1 MGKTVF
7 RQIFEPLLFYMI
19 GFGLSW
25 IVFELTPSPYAH
37 GLDWYSLIALLTFLM
52 GVVLAIRSG
61 VKLLLKKAE
70 SWTFVTHL
78 VVLGGLL
85 LALAIS

>member
-7 RQIFEPLLFYMI
+7 RQIIEPILFYMI

-37 GLDWYSLIALLTFLM
+37 GLDWYSLIALLTFLI
-52 GVVLAIRSG
+52 GVVFAIRSG
-61 VKLLLKKAE
+61 INLLLKKTAP
-70 SWTFVTHL
+70 WTFVSHV

>member
-7 RQIFEPLLFYMI
+7 RQIIEPILFYMI

-37 GLDWYSLIALLTFLM
+37 GLDWYSLIALLTFLI
-52 GVVLAIRSG
+52 GVVFAIRSG
-61 VKLLLKKAE
+61 INLLLKKTAP
-70 SWTFVTHL
+70 WTFVSHV

-85 LALAIS
+85 LASAIS